1 MIEIDISPFLLS
13 TNFISNI
20 TLSWH
25 GLFSFIAVASAVIL
39 VARWAPLRQI
49 DPDVILSI
57 AIWGIIGGV
66 IGARF
71 VHVIDNWGP
80 IYSQRPEQIIQIW
93 TGGIGV
99 WGGILGGF
107 IAAAGYA
114 LIFKHPVG
122 LISDLTAPAMLY
134 VQSIGR
140 LGDIVNGE
148 HCSTATDFFF
158 GFTWTHQLSA
168 ARSCSD
174 GWLNESVHPAVV
186 YEMIWNILSLAII
199 WQLRGRLKPDGM
211 LWTLYL
217 ALYSA
222 GRFVVSF
229 FRMDPVW
236 AFGMQEAQYI
246 ALLVLAI
253 TVPLL
258 IIKARLADRVED
270 TPLVIESG
278 SRAERRRKSR

>member
-71 VHVIDNWGP
+71 VDVIDNWGP
-80 IYSQRPEQIIQIW
+80 IYSQRPVQIIQIW

-107 IAAAGYA
+107 IAAAGY
-114 LIFKHPVG
+114 P
-122 LISDLTAPAMLY
+122 P
-134 VQSIGR
+134 
-140 LGDIVNGE
+140 
-148 HCSTATDFFF
+148 
-158 GFTWTHQLSA
+158 
-168 ARSCSD
+168 
-174 GWLNESVHPAVV
+174 
-186 YEMIWNILSLAII
+186 
-199 WQLRGRLKPDGM
+199 
-211 LWTLYL
+211 
-217 ALYSA
+217 
-222 GRFVVSF
+222 
-229 FRMDPVW
+229 
-236 AFGMQEAQYI
+236 
-246 ALLVLAI
+246 LLVWVVAGISSISLRI
-253 TVPLL
+253 
-258 IIKARLADRVED
+258 R
-270 TPLVIESG
+270 SG
-278 SRAERRRKSR
+278 FL